1 MSDYLERIRDPI
13 YRSPSGATFTLQFDD
28 VERSGGKKAAIH
40 ELPQQDVADV
50 QDLGNQSE
58 KFPMSVYFTGS
69 NYDTQADALWT
80 ALSERGAGTLQ
91 HPRYGNIPV
100 LPLTWSQSE
109 KFVDGLGRADFKID
123 FIRVNTEVIL
133 PITAVAAA
141 ESVTSATSSAID
153 NSVTESADE
162 FVPENA
168 ADVAALTVQASSW
181 LADYNAAFAK
191 VTAVSETIQS
201 EVNKAVSEFSANIDD
216 LIAAPQEL
224 FLSMSNL
231 STMPAQ
237 VVTNIVDKID
247 AYHEQITNLALSVPE
262 SYTQA
267 LTSCEAL
274 FYAFAGASVA
284 TTIGTIATRGDA
296 VSIANSMADISTLV
310 QQAIENNEA
319 AISGFR
325 ANPETLAA
333 LVNAMATARASILER
348 SYSLKSER
356 RVTMASERTPL
367 DLIAEFYGDALT
379 DIDTVLD
386 DFIRTNCLCGNEI
399 LLIPA
404 GREVVYYA

>member
-1 MSDYLERIRDPI
+1 MSDYLDRIREPVYI
-13 YRSPSGATFTLQFDD
+13 SPSGATFTLQFDD

-50 QDLGNQSE
+50 QDLGNQAE
-58 KFPMSVYFTGS
+58 KYPMSVYFTGAD
-69 NYDTQADALWT
+69 YDTQSDALWK
-80 ALSERGAGTLQ
+80 ALSERGTGTLQ

-100 LPLTWSQSE
+100 LPLTWSCVE
-109 KFVDGLGRADFKID
+109 KLVDNLGKADFKID
-123 FIRVNTEVIL
+123 FIRVQTTFVS
-133 PITAVAAA
+133 PVTAVAAA
-141 ESVTSATSSAID
+141 ESVASATSSAVD
-153 NSVTESADE
+153 NSVTESASE

-168 ADVAALTVQASSW
+168 ADVAALTQQLNTWVD
-181 LADYNAAFAK
+181 DYNAAFK
-191 VTAVSETIQS
+191 SVTAISETIQA
-201 EVNKAVSEFSANIDD
+201 EVNKAVSEFNANIDD

-231 STMPAQ
+231 AKMPAQ
-237 VVTNIVDKID
+237 VVTNIVDKVD
-247 AYHEQITNLALSVPE
+247 AYREQITNLALSVPE

-267 LTSCEAL
+267 LTACEAL

-296 VSIANSMADISTLV
+296 VAIADSIADISTLV

-333 LVNAMATARASILER
+333 LVDAAATARTSILEK

-386 DFIRTNCLCGNEI
+386 DFIRTNCLCGDEI

>member
-1 MSDYLERIRDPI
+1 
-13 YRSPSGATFTLQFDD
+13 
-28 VERSGGKKAAIH
+28 
-40 ELPQQDVADV
+40 VADV